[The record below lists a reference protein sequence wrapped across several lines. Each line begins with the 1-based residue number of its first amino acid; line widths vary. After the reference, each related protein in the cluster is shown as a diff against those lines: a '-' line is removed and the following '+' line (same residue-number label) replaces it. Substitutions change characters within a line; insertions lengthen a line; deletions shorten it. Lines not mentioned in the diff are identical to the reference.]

1 MGKKITIL
9 LSDNKPLIP
18 PFSLLTIFF
27 KDVAYLFLYY
37 NYRQRREG
45 KVQMYFKSN
54 INQMQVARI

>member
-1 MGKKITIL
+1 MGKKIIIL
-9 LSDNKPLIP
+9 LSDNKPFIP
-18 PFSLLTIFF
+18 LFSLLTIFF